1 MSASRG
7 TTLTVTLSRPSAIS
21 VLAHLEDGVDLDGDV
36 AGEDVDADGG
46 ARVAPGI
53 AEHLDDEG
61 RGAGHPLR
69 LLREIVDRVG
79 EAAQAHATPD
89 AVEIAAA
96 RTLRH
101 GEVVEAATQHRLP

>member
-46 ARVAPGI
+46 ARVAPCI
-53 AEHLDDEG
+53 PEHLDDEG
-61 RGAGHPLR
+61 GGAVHHLR
-69 LLREIVDRVG
+69 LRREIVDGVD
-79 EAAQAHATPD
+79 EAAQAHARPD
-89 AVEIAAA
+89 AGALAADRA
-96 RTLRH
+96 LRH
-101 GEVVEAATQHRLP
+101 G